1 MVLTESTTAFR
12 RERRASLELQ
22 VWGPYENDDVKAV
35 AGSSYR
41 RKEKKRMSASDVQ
54 SLKRK
59 MKILNKNAQ

>member
-22 VWGPYENDDVKAV
+22 VWDPYENDDIKAV

-41 RKEKKRMSASDVQ
+41 KKKSASDLE
-54 SLKRK
+54 SEEEK
-59 MKILNKNAQ
+59 MKILNKHVQ